1 MARYT
6 GPVCKMC
13 RREGEKLF
21 LKGSRCVT
29 VKCSFEKKSYAPG
42 QHGVSQRV
50 KLSEYGIQLREK
62 QKVRR
67 IYGILEKQFRNYFQ
81 RADRLKGVTGEN
93 LLRLLES
100 RLDNTVYRLGFAQS
114 RKQARQMVRHRHFF
128 VNGRLVDIPSYLL
141 KPGDEIS
148 VKEKSKKLMMLHDSM
163 RRIRDEDMYPWLRLE
178 KAQIQGTFLDWPN
191 REDIPIQVQ
200 ENLIVELY
208 SK

>member
-6 GPVCKMC
+6 DAVCKQC

-29 VKCSFEKKSYAPG
+29 VKCSFDKKSYAPG
-42 QHGVSQRV
+42 QHGVSQRI

-67 IYGILEKQFRNYFQ
+67 IYGILEKQFRNYFAK
-81 RADRLKGVTGEN
+81 ADRLKGVTGEN

-114 RKQARQMVRHRHFF
+114 RKQARQLVRHRHLK
-128 VNGRLVDIPSYLL
+128 VNDGLVDIPSYLL
-141 KPGDEIS
+141 KPGDVIT
-148 VKEKSKKLMMLHDSM
+148 VTDKSKKLAVIHDSM
-163 RRIRDEDMYPWLRLE
+163 RKMRDEDMYPWLRLE
-178 KAQIQGTFLDWPN
+178 KAQIEGTFLDWPN
-191 REDIPIQVQ
+191 RVDIPVQVQ

>member
-6 GPVCKMC
+6 GAVCKLC
-13 RREGEKLF
+13 RRESEKLF
-21 LKGSRCVT
+21 LKGNRCMT

-42 QHGVSQRV
+42 QHGASQRV
-50 KLSEYGIQLREK
+50 KISEYGIQLREK

-67 IYGILEKQFRNYFQ
+67 IYGILEKQFRNYFEK
-81 RADRLKGVTGEN
+81 ADKLKGVTGEN

-114 RKQARQMVRHRHFF
+114 RNQARQLVRHRHFA
-128 VNGRLVDIPSYLL
+128 VNSKLVDIPSFSL
-141 KPGDEIS
+141 KPGDVI
-148 VKEKSKKLMMLHDSM
+148 VVREKSKKLGLFHDSM
-163 RRIRDEDMYPWLRLE
+163 RRFRDEDIYPWLTLE
-178 KAQIQGTFLDWPN
+178 KAQIEGTFIDYPN

>member
-6 GPVCKMC
+6 DAVCKQC

-42 QHGVSQRV
+42 QHGVSQRI

-67 IYGILEKQFRNYFQ
+67 IYGILEKQFRNYFAK
-81 RADRLKGVTGEN
+81 ADRLKGVTGEN

-114 RKQARQMVRHRHFF
+114 RKQARQLVRHRHLK
-128 VNGRLVDIPSYLL
+128 VNDGLVDIPSYLL
-141 KPGDEIS
+141 KPGDVIT
-148 VKEKSKKLMMLHDSM
+148 VTDKSKKLAVIHDSM
-163 RRIRDEDMYPWLRLE
+163 RKMRDEDMYPWLRLE
-178 KAQIQGTFLDWPN
+178 KAQIGGTFLDWPN
-191 REDIPIQVQ
+191 RIDIPVQVQ

>member
-6 GPVCKMC
+6 GAVCKQC
-13 RREGEKLF
+13 RRESEKLF
-21 LKGSRCVT
+21 LKGNRCMT

-42 QHGVSQRV
+42 QHGISQRAKV
-50 KLSEYGIQLREK
+50 SEYGIQLREK

-67 IYGILEKQFRNYFQ
+67 IYGILERQFRNYFEK
-81 RADRLKGVTGEN
+81 ADKLKGVTGEN

-114 RKQARQMVRHRHFF
+114 RNQARQLVRHRHFI
-128 VNGRLVDIPSYLL
+128 VNGRLVDVPSFSMR
-141 KPGDEIS
+141 PGDIVS
-148 VKEKSKKLMMLHDSM
+148 VRDKSKKLPVFHDSM
-163 RRIRDEDMYPWLRLE
+163 RRVRDEDMYPWLQLE
-178 KAQIQGTFLDWPN
+178 KAKIEGTFVDYPN
-191 REDIPIQVQ
+191 RDDIPVQVQ

>member
-6 GPVCKMC
+6 GPVCKLC

-29 VKCSFEKKSYAPG
+29 VKCAFEKKSYAPG
-42 QHGVSQRV
+42 QHGASRRTKV
-50 KLSEYGIQLREK
+50 SEYGIQLREK

-67 IYGILEKQFRNYFQ
+67 IYGILEKQFRNYFAK
-81 RADRLKGVTGEN
+81 ADRLKGVTGEN

-100 RLDNTVYRLGFAQS
+100 RFDNTVYRLGFAQS
-114 RKQARQMVRHRHFF
+114 RKQARQLVKHRHFT
-128 VNGRLVDIPSYLL
+128 VNGKSVDIPSYLL
-141 KPGDEIS
+141 RPGDVVS
-148 VKEKSKKLMMLHDSM
+148 VKEKSKKLAVFHDSM
-163 RRIRDEDMYPWLRLE
+163 RKVRDEDMYPWLNLE
-178 KAQIQGTFLDWPN
+178 KATIKGTFVDWPN
-191 REDIPIQVQ
+191 RNDIPIQVQ

>member
-1 MARYT
+1 VA
-6 GPVCKMC
+6 
-13 RREGEKLF
+13 
-21 LKGSRCVT
+21 

-42 QHGVSQRV
+42 QHGASQRI

-67 IYGILEKQFRNYFQ
+67 IYGILEKQFRNYFAK
-81 RADRLKGVTGEN
+81 ADRLKGVTGEN

-114 RKQARQMVRHRHFF
+114 RKQARQMVRHRHFI

-148 VKEKSKKLMMLHDSM
+148 VKENSKKLMMLHDSM
-163 RRIRDEDMYPWLRLE
+163 RRVRDEDMYPWLRLE

>member
-6 GPVCKMC
+6 GAVCKQC
-13 RREGEKLF
+13 RRESEKLF
-21 LKGSRCVT
+21 LKGNRCMT

-42 QHGVSQRV
+42 QHGISQRAKV
-50 KLSEYGIQLREK
+50 SEYGIQLREK

-67 IYGILEKQFRNYFQ
+67 IYGILERQFRNYFEK
-81 RADRLKGVTGEN
+81 ADKLKGVTGEN

-114 RKQARQMVRHRHFF
+114 RNQARQLVRHRHFV
-128 VNGRLVDIPSYLL
+128 VNGRLVDVPSFSM
-141 KPGDEIS
+141 KPGDI
-148 VKEKSKKLMMLHDSM
+148 VAVRDKSKKLPVFHDSM
-163 RRIRDEDMYPWLRLE
+163 RRVRDEDMYPWLQLE
-178 KAQIQGTFLDWPN
+178 KAKIEGTFVDYPN
-191 REDIPIQVQ
+191 RDDIPVQVQ